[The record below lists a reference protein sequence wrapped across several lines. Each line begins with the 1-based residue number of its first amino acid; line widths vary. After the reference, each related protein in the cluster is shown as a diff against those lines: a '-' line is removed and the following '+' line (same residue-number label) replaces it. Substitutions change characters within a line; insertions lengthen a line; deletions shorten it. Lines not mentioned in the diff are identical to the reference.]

1 MNVLVVDDSKAMRKY
16 VVGVLRHAF
25 SAEVFEADSGFEAFR
40 ILARKDFSLIIT
52 DINMPDI
59 NGLELIRF
67 LRKSP
72 RHSDSRIVVITS
84 QTTEKL
90 KERIFDLGIDGY
102 IVKPFEPSQLVDI
115 VRGFEVSAADEAG
128 GE

>member
-16 VVGVLRHAF
+16 VAGVLKHAF
-25 SAEVFEADSGFEAFR
+25 SAEVLEADSGFEAFR
-40 ILARKDFSLIIT
+40 ILARKDFFLIIT

-72 RHSDSRIVVITS
+72 RHSDTRIIVITS
-84 QTTEKL
+84 QTTAKL
-90 KERIFDLGIDGY
+90 KERVFDLGIDGF
-102 IVKPFEPSQLVDI
+102 IVKPFEPLQLEEI
-115 VRGFEVSAADEAG
+115 VRRFELPSADGAD

>member
-1 MNVLVVDDSKAMRKY
+1 MKVLVVDDSKAMRKY

-25 SAEVFEADSGFEAFR
+25 SAEVIEADSGFEAFR
-40 ILARKDFSLIIT
+40 ILARKDFFLIVT

-72 RHSDSRIVVITS
+72 RHCDTKIIVITS
-84 QTTEKL
+84 QTTNKL
-90 KERIFDLGIDGY
+90 KERIYDLGIDGY
-102 IVKPFEPSQLVDI
+102 LIKPFDPSRLEEL
-115 VRGFEVSAADEAG
+115 VRGFEVPDAGGADEA
-128 GE
+128 